1 MATLA
6 DINNELSMQGNVLE
20 DTRDS
25 IASVAS
31 TVRKQFE
38 FFTSEREL
46 QDLETAREARP
57 TTPAVN
63 VSSAGGAGGF
73 SGGDLLAA
81 GGRAGLIAGIT
92 DFLLGAAKFM
102 LTRALKL
109 IRAGAAIV
117 FFPFI
122 QNFADDIAK
131 EIVDFSA
138 EVLDGVFDFKITDA
152 QKQDIRQ
159 TISSGLSTSIVGLLF
174 GLGARRSLLAGLIAA
189 GFTQLEQTFPQFKED
204 ALQYLR
210 DIGLGKIADQIENN
224 PETSK
229 TALSL
234 GLAILA
240 PAVLTLGLKV
250 IGGILTALGASLAS
264 LPIAV
269 VAGAIGIGTFT
280 YKYYTD
286 EEFRR
291 RIDETLNPIRE
302 AVFEKARE
310 LENYVLSSL
319 RNIKDRLI
327 NFIFGV
333 DNESFFN
340 DPRQA
345 EVQELEN
352 QLEAARRAKN
362 AAVAAATSGA
372 EKTAAIMDVDDTFG
386 IGRLQ
391 QQIKDLKNDIR
402 KNQYT
407 ANMIE
412 KFGAPTNEDLVVAG
426 AVERALSARGL
437 AVEGSMSGAT
447 IQAGLEAQR
456 EQQYRQYEPPSTVTG
471 DINSKNTTN
480 NITQSTNILGSLGN
494 TQDSWEIDEEI
505 ARRSRKMFN

>member
-31 TVRKQFE
+31 TVRRQFE

-46 QDLETAREARP
+46 QDLESSREARP

-63 VSSAGGAGGF
+63 VSSAGGAGGID
-73 SGGDLLAA
+73 GGDLLTAS
-81 GGRAGLIAGIT
+81 GRAGLIAGIT

-102 LTRALKL
+102 LVRALKL
-109 IRAGAAIV
+109 IRAGAAII

-138 EVLDGVFDFKITDA
+138 DVLDGVFDFKITDA

-174 GLGARRSLLAGLIAA
+174 GLGAKRSLLAGLIAA

-210 DIGLGKIADQIENN
+210 DIGLGKIADTIENN

-250 IGGILTALGASLAS
+250 IGGILSALAASLAS

-269 VAGAIGIGTFT
+269 TAGVIGIGTFT

-327 NFIFGV
+327 NFIFGI
-333 DNESFFN
+333 DNEAFFN

-352 QLEAARRAKN
+352 QLEAARQAKA
-362 AAVAAATSGA
+362 AAVAAADSYS
-372 EKTAAIMDVDDTFG
+372 ERIAALADKDDTFG
-386 IGRLQ
+386 IGRLTK
-391 QQIKDLKNDIR
+391 QIKDLKREIR
-402 KNQYT
+402 RPIYDKVNPPVGREEII
-407 ANMIE
+407 ALGAIE
-412 KFGAPTNEDLVVAG
+412 AAQPGGGGFGMSS
-426 AVERALSARGL
+426 SA
-437 AVEGSMSGAT
+437 M

-456 EQQYRQYEPPSTVTG
+456 EQQYMTPQSSSYFG
-471 DINSKNTTN
+471 DINSGNTTN
-480 NITQSTNILGSLGN
+480 NVTQSTNILGSLGN

>member
-31 TVRKQFE
+31 TVRRQFE

-46 QDLETAREARP
+46 QDLESSREARP

-63 VSSAGGAGGF
+63 VSSAGGEGF
-73 SGGDLLAA
+73 KSGDLLPAA
-81 GGRAGLIAGIT
+81 GRAGLIAGIT

-102 LTRALKL
+102 LVRALKL
-109 IRAGAAIV
+109 IRAGAAII

-152 QKQDIRQ
+152 QKQNIRQ

-174 GLGARRSLLAGLIAA
+174 GLGAKRSLLAGLIAA

-210 DIGLGKIADQIENN
+210 DIGLGKIADTIENN

-250 IGGILTALGASLAS
+250 IGGILSALAASLAS

-269 VAGAIGIGTFT
+269 TAGVIGIGTFT

-327 NFIFGV
+327 NFIFGI
-333 DNESFFN
+333 DNEAFFN

-352 QLEAARRAKN
+352 QLEAARQAKA
-362 AAVAAATSGA
+362 AAVAAADSYS
-372 EKTAAIMDVDDTFG
+372 ERIAALADKDDTFG
-386 IGRLQ
+386 IGRLTK
-391 QQIKDLKNDIR
+391 QIKDLKREIR
-402 KNQYT
+402 RPIYDKVNPPVGREEII
-407 ANMIE
+407 ALGAIE
-412 KFGAPTNEDLVVAG
+412 AAQPGGGGFGMSS
-426 AVERALSARGL
+426 SA
-437 AVEGSMSGAT
+437 M

-456 EQQYRQYEPPSTVTG
+456 EEQYRQYEPSSTVTG

-494 TQDSWEIDEEI
+494 TQDFTYITDAEA
-505 ARRSRKMFN
+505 ARMARMKFD

>member
-31 TVRKQFE
+31 TVRRQFE

-46 QDLETAREARP
+46 QDLESSREARP

-63 VSSAGGAGGF
+63 VSSAGGEGF
-73 SGGDLLAA
+73 KSGDLLPAA
-81 GGRAGLIAGIT
+81 GRAGLIAGIT

-102 LTRALKL
+102 LVRALKL
-109 IRAGAAIV
+109 IRAGAAII

-152 QKQDIRQ
+152 QKQNIRQ

-174 GLGARRSLLAGLIAA
+174 GLGAKRSLLAGLIAA

-210 DIGLGKIADQIENN
+210 DIGLGKIADTIENN

-250 IGGILTALGASLAS
+250 IGGILKALAVSLAS

-269 VAGAIGIGTFT
+269 TAGAIGIGTFT

-327 NFIFGV
+327 NFIFGI
-333 DNESFFN
+333 DNEAFFN

-352 QLEAARRAKN
+352 QLEAARQAKA
-362 AAVAAATSGA
+362 AAVAAANSYS
-372 EKTAAIMDVDDTFG
+372 ERIAALADKDDTFG

-391 QQIKDLKNDIR
+391 RQLRLLKDDIR

-412 KFGAPTNEDLVVAG
+412 KYGAPTNEDLVIAG
-426 AVERALSARGL
+426 AAEKYKGL
-437 AVEGSMSGAT
+437 GGSMSGAT

-456 EQQYRQYEPPSTVTG
+456 EQQYMTPQSSSYFG
-471 DINSKNTTN
+471 DINSGNTTN
-480 NITQSTNILGSLGN
+480 NVTQSTNILGSLGN

>member
-31 TVRKQFE
+31 TVRRQFE

-46 QDLETAREARP
+46 QDLESSREARP

-63 VSSAGGAGGF
+63 VSSAGGEGF
-73 SGGDLLAA
+73 KSGDLLPAA
-81 GGRAGLIAGIT
+81 GRAGLIAGIT

-109 IRAGAAIV
+109 IRAGEAII

-152 QKQDIRQ
+152 QKQNIRQ

-174 GLGARRSLLAGLIAA
+174 GLGAKRSLLAGLIAA

-210 DIGLGKIADQIENN
+210 DIGLGKIADTIENN

-250 IGGILTALGASLAS
+250 IGGILSALAASLAS

-269 VAGAIGIGTFT
+269 TAGVIGIGTFT

-327 NFIFGV
+327 NFIFG
-333 DNESFFN
+333 
-340 DPRQA
+340 
-345 EVQELEN
+345 
-352 QLEAARRAKN
+352 
-362 AAVAAATSGA
+362 
-372 EKTAAIMDVDDTFG
+372 
-386 IGRLQ
+386 
-391 QQIKDLKNDIR
+391 
-402 KNQYT
+402 
-407 ANMIE
+407 IE
-412 KFGAPTNEDLVVAG
+412 
-426 AVERALSARGL
+426 
-437 AVEGSMSGAT
+437 
-447 IQAGLEAQR
+447 
-456 EQQYRQYEPPSTVTG
+456 
-471 DINSKNTTN
+471 
-480 NITQSTNILGSLGN
+480 
-494 TQDSWEIDEEI
+494 
-505 ARRSRKMFN
+505 

>member
-31 TVRKQFE
+31 TVRRQFE

-46 QDLETAREARP
+46 QDLESSREARP

-63 VSSAGGAGGF
+63 VSSAGGEGF
-73 SGGDLLAA
+73 KSGDLLPAA
-81 GGRAGLIAGIT
+81 GRAGLIAGIT

-102 LTRALKL
+102 LVRALKL
-109 IRAGAAIV
+109 IRAGAAII

-152 QKQDIRQ
+152 QKQNIRQ

-174 GLGARRSLLAGLIAA
+174 GLGAKRSLLAGLIAA

-210 DIGLGKIADQIENN
+210 DIGLGKIADTIENN

-250 IGGILTALGASLAS
+250 IGGILSALAASLAS

-269 VAGAIGIGTFT
+269 TAGVIGIGTFT

-327 NFIFGV
+327 NFIFGI
-333 DNESFFN
+333 DNEAFFN

-352 QLEAARRAKN
+352 QLEAARQAKA
-362 AAVAAATSGA
+362 AAVAAANSYS
-372 EKTAAIMDVDDTFG
+372 ERIAALADKDDTFG

-391 QQIKDLKNDIR
+391 RQLRLLKDDIR

-412 KFGAPTNEDLVVAG
+412 KYGEPTSEDLVIAG
-426 AVERALSARGL
+426 AAEKYKGL
-437 AVEGSMSGAT
+437 GGSMSGAT

-456 EQQYRQYEPPSTVTG
+456 EEQYRQYEPSSTVTG